1 MINKQWPQQSTLE
14 LILGVVLAVCVV
26 SEGFGKLGKKN
37 IFFGP
42 LESFLNTIIFIRPEK
57 W

>member
-26 SEGFGKLGKKN
+26 SEGFGKLGKK
-37 IFFGP
+37 IFF
-42 LESFLNTIIFIRPEK
+42 LDLLNTTTIIFIRPEE